1 MSSEIEKYL
10 KNVAWRLRNAAFGRD
25 RAVVLAAILSFV
37 PIPPACFL
45 GVLLSV
51 ANLFLLKIG
60 RLRQSD
66 SKLIWLSIV
75 VGLLNSIIG
84 AYVLMY
90 LGSDFLIY
98 LSDLYETFV
107 DILNLKSTQR
117 LEVFDA

>member
-1 MSSEIEKYL
+1 M
-10 KNVAWRLRNAAFGRD
+10 WRGVCGMLR
-25 RAVVLAAILSFV
+25 
-37 PIPPACFL
+37 L
-45 GVLLSV
+45 GVLLSI

-90 LGSDFLIY
+90 LGSDF
-98 LSDLYETFV
+98 
-107 DILNLKSTQR
+107 
-117 LEVFDA
+117 